1 MRFSQRS
8 EGSRLVDG
16 DVGTAT
22 GALGWQDQGRW
33 VCSLISGNFVCL
45 TIVTPATEGPRAGWS
60 FEKKTHFRGREEELV
75 DFCGYCRSTTGES
88 TVGA

>member
-1 MRFSQRS
+1 M
-8 EGSRLVDG
+8 VDG
-16 DVGTAT
+16 DVVTAA
-22 GALGWQDQGRW
+22 GALGQRRW
-33 VCSLISGNFVCL
+33 VCSLISGHFVCL